1 MLYGPDGRVA
11 LSVTTKHARPEP
23 QPEAEER
30 VRAQLKSIDELL
42 DVRWFPYAI
51 LNEKERSFE
60 GRYGLVCQWPQG
72 DKRWE
77 LYQNGEIE
85 DPVDMLGWF
94 CEDIHN
100 AESIPVSV
108 DSIEQKVVELLG
120 KCDATRIPHS
130 TRLRQ
135 IVERN
140 AKLRK
145 DRRSVVTDQ
154 AEDVARTLWNLTGK
168 HDTSTVER
176 IMREISGDS

>member
-1 MLYGPDGRVA
+1 MLFGPDGRAVGGVRA
-11 LSVTTKHARPEP
+11 VHARPEP

-30 VRAQLKSIDELL
+30 VRAQLKAIDELL
-42 DVRWFPYAI
+42 DVKWFPYAI
-51 LNEKERSFE
+51 FNEKQNSFE
-60 GRYGLVCQWPQG
+60 GRYGLVCKWPQG

-77 LYQNGEIE
+77 LFQNGEIE

-100 AESIPVSV
+100 AESMPVSV

-135 IVERN
+135 IVEKN
-140 AKLRK
+140 AKV
-145 DRRSVVTDQ
+145 RRDKRSAIGDQ
-154 AEDVARTLWNLTGK
+154 AEDVARTLWQAVGR
-168 HDTSTVER
+168 HDATKIER
-176 IMREISGDS
+176 IMREISGE